1 MFYGRTK
8 HRRETHP
15 LSVCATRILRVRMA
29 GTFVST
35 VHPSCVSRTNPSFSC
50 TSITH
55 RVHGLTLFQTFET

>member
-15 LSVCATRILRVRMA
+15 LSVYATRILRVCQV

-35 VHPSCVSRTNPSFSC
+35 VHPSCISCTNSSFSC
-50 TSITH
+50 TGITH
-55 RVHGLTLFQTFET
+55 RVQGLTLFHTFET